1 MLSEKLLLR
10 KWKAL
15 FSSIIAPLCVY
26 QSICSPLP
34 TTGFCMESS
43 CKNWFCVWEWRTV
56 QTWGFLQCS
65 ILQTALCS
73 TLQWEDT
80 WNFGWACRGSHP
92 CLGSKTVIDAFC
104 VKRNQTPF
112 FFFGR
117 LESTMHPWS
126 TEPCLLSYEC
136 VHKLCLQDELY
147 PLFCRTFVKQTFGEA
162 VSWLVSLILYQR
174 FTEPLCRD
182 AW

>member
-10 KWKAL
+10 KWKACFLALLLL
-15 FSSIIAPLCVY
+15 FVSISPFALT
-26 QSICSPLP
+26 SPLLDSAWSLVVRIGSVYESEGLFKP
-34 TTGFCMESS
+34 GAFCS
-43 CKNWFCVWEWRTV
+43 TV
-56 QTWGFLQCS
+56 F
-65 ILQTALCS
+65 LQTALCS

-80 WNFGWACRGSHP
+80 WNFGWARGSHP

-104 VKRNQTPF
+104 VRRNQTPF

-126 TEPCLLSYEC
+126 TEPCLPSYES
-136 VHKLCLQDELY
+136 VHKLCLQDEFY

-162 VSWLVSLILYQR
+162 VSWLVSVILHQG